1 MCINFEVRTSEKM
14 SASYDYEKE
23 LDRKISKFIGNN
35 EFLWNKEKMD
45 YHNQG
50 KRSAVLQLIYNK
62 TRTQEVD
69 DHVMARITYWQHRWQ
84 NFGKNRC
91 ELMKGDQHGLSRK
104 RDTNGINQ
112 QRTST
117 MAATSVG
124 FFLCWF
130 LSIYSFRFSL
140 NLFKTIVRVN
150 IKSI

>member
-1 MCINFEVRTSEKM
+1 M

-35 EFLWNKEKMD
+35 EFLWNKKMMD

-50 KRSAVLQLIYNK
+50 KRSAVLQQIYNK

-69 DHVMARITYWQHRWQ
+69 DHVMARITYWQNRWF

-91 ELMKGDQHGLSRK
+91 ELMKGDQHGRSRK
-104 RDTNGINQ
+104 RDINQ

-117 MAATSVG
+117 MAAASVG
-124 FFLCWF
+124 FFCWF
-130 LSIYSFRFSL
+130 LSIDSL
-140 NLFKTIVRVN
+140 F
-150 IKSI
+150 IKFIQNYR